1 MEVAEIK
8 ISYSNTNAEK
18 VKISNSQIMFE
29 VFISNWDLDIVEY
42 QEEVKVVFLNRAN
55 IVIGIYAL
63 SKGGIS
69 GTVIDTRIILGIAL
83 KCNASYIILAH
94 NHPSGNLN
102 PSESDKTL
110 TQKLKRACE
119 IIEIPLLDH
128 LIITKQG
135 YFSFSDDGLL

>member
-8 ISYSNTNAEK
+8 ISYSNTNTEK
-18 VKISNSQIMFE
+18 IKISNSLIMFE
-29 VFISNWDLDIVEY
+29 VFISNWDLNIVEY

-55 IVIGIYAL
+55 IVLGIYAL

-69 GTVIDTRIILGIAL
+69 GTVIDIRIILGIAL
-83 KCNASYIILAH
+83 KSNASYIILAH

-102 PSESDKTL
+102 PSESDKTI

-119 IIEIPLLDH
+119 IVEIPLLDH
-128 LIITKQG
+128 LIITKEG

>member
-110 TQKLKRACE
+110 TQRLKRACE
-119 IIEIPLLDH
+119 IMEIPLLDH